1 MNMMSV
7 SFLAEAAPG
16 VANLAIF
23 GAMIACGL
31 IILGVGLGIGL
42 IAKNAVTAIARQ
54 PESGGRIFTAMIVA
68 AALIEGVSFFALLV
82 CLLTVIWFK

>member
-1 MNMMSV
+1 MNMLSA
-7 SFLAEAAPG
+7 SLLAEAAPG
-16 VANLAIF
+16 TTQLAVF

-31 IILGVGLGIGL
+31 VIVGVGIGIGM

-82 CLLTVIWFK
+82 CLLTVIWMK